1 MNQAHTRNF
10 CIIAHI
16 DHGKS
21 TLADR
26 MLELTGTVAH
36 RDMQAQLLDS
46 MDLEREKGITIKLQP
61 VKMKWTPTKG
71 DAGSAQGN
79 PSEQGGAGTVTAST
93 EETAD
98 VRRRE
103 GGLPEANSSKGE
115 VEYTLNL
122 IDTPGHVDFSYEV
135 SRSLAACEGA
145 VLVVD
150 CSQGIQAQTL
160 ANVYLAIEA
169 GLEIIPV
176 LNKIDLPAADPE
188 RVAGEVA
195 SLLGCNPDTILR
207 VSGKT
212 GAGVPEVL
220 DAIIGQVP
228 APAGD
233 TEAPLRALIFDSIY
247 DVHRGV
253 ILFIRVVDGVIS
265 RHDNLILMATRAE
278 GLAVEVGTFAP
289 KQTATP
295 EILTGQIGY
304 VVTNLKSISEA
315 RVGDTVTIKSNNVKT
330 SGVQGGL
337 QALAGYRQVKPFV
350 FAGFFP
356 TSNEQYPQLK
366 DALIKLKLNDA
377 ALLYEPES
385 SQVLGFGYRV
395 GFLGL
400 LHLDIIR
407 ERLEREYGLDM
418 VVTSP
423 STDYIV
429 VSNDGAESTI
439 RNAADLPDPSHI
451 QEVREPWIR
460 GEVVVPGDYIGG
472 VIKLINQIRG
482 HQTNLTYVDEK
493 LALVAFDAPLANVLT
508 DFYDSLKSITSGYGS
523 FNYELSGYRAE
534 ALVRLDILVAGDPVD
549 ALSMIAHRDEAT
561 RAGKQIV
568 EKLKTLIPRQNFEVS
583 LQAAIGG
590 KIIAREDVKA
600 VRKDVIAGLYG
611 GDVTRKNKLLDKQK
625 RGKKRMKRVG
635 KVDIPAEAFMIL
647 VSKDS

>member
-1 MNQAHTRNF
+1 MNQPHTRNF

-26 MLELTGTVAH
+26 MLELTGTVEK

-61 VKMKWTPTKG
+61 VRMKW
-71 DAGSAQGN
+71 
-79 PSEQGGAGTVTAST
+79 
-93 EETAD
+93 
-98 VRRRE
+98 RE
-103 GGLPEANSSKGE
+103 H
-115 VEYTLNL
+115 TLNL

-150 CSQGIQAQTL
+150 ASQGIQAQTL

-176 LNKIDLPAADPE
+176 LNKIDLPAAEPE
-188 RVAGEVA
+188 RVAKEVA
-195 SLLGCNPDTILR
+195 NLLGCNPETILR

-212 GAGVPEVL
+212 GQGVTEVL
-220 DAIIGQVP
+220 DAIIEQIP
-228 APAGD
+228 EPKGD

-247 DVHRGV
+247 DIHRGV
-253 ILFIRVVDGVIS
+253 ILFVRIVDGVMH
-265 RHDNLILMATRAE
+265 RHDQLTLMATRAE

-289 KQTATP
+289 KQTAAP
-295 EILTGQIGY
+295 EIQTGQIGY
-304 VVTNLKSISEA
+304 VVTNLKDISEA
-315 RVGDTVTIKSNNVKT
+315 RVGDTVTIAGKHHAVEALPGYKT
-330 SGVQGGL
+330 
-337 QALAGYRQVKPFV
+337 VKPFV

-356 TSNEQYPQLK
+356 SSGEQYPDLK
-366 DALIKLKLNDA
+366 DALEKLKLNDA

-385 SQVLGFGYRV
+385 SSVLGFGYRV

-400 LHLDIIR
+400 LHLEIIK

-429 VSNDGAESTI
+429 TETDGTERTI
-439 RNAADLPDPSHI
+439 RSAAELPDPSRIDHI
-451 QEVREPWIR
+451 REPWIN
-460 GEVVVPGDYIGG
+460 GEVVVPGDYVGG
-472 VIKLINQIRG
+472 VIQLVNRIRG
-482 HQTNLTYVDEK
+482 LQKNLTYLDEQ
-493 LALVAFDAPLANVLT
+493 LALITFEAPLSNVLT
-508 DFYDSLKSITSGYGS
+508 DFYDSLKSVTSGYGS
-523 FNYELSGYRAE
+523 FNYELGDYRRE
-534 ALVRLDILVAGDPVD
+534 KLVRLDILVGGEIIDS
-549 ALSMIAHRDEAT
+549 LSQVTHADESH

-568 EKLKTLIPRQNFEVS
+568 EKLKELIPRQNFEVS

-600 VRKDVIAGLYG
+600 VRKDVIAKLYG

-625 RGKKRMKRVG
+625 KGKKRMKRIG

>member
-1 MNQAHTRNF
+1 M
-10 CIIAHI
+10 
-16 DHGKS
+16 
-21 TLADR
+21 
-26 MLELTGTVAH
+26 
-36 RDMQAQLLDS
+36 
-46 MDLEREKGITIKLQP
+46 
-61 VKMKWTPTKG
+61 
-71 DAGSAQGN
+71 
-79 PSEQGGAGTVTAST
+79 
-93 EETAD
+93 
-98 VRRRE
+98 
-103 GGLPEANSSKGE
+103 PEANQAKGE
-115 VEYTLNL
+115 SRETPAEYTLNL

-195 SLLGCNPDTILR
+195 SLLGCDPATILR

-220 DAIIGQVP
+220 DAIVEQIP
-228 APAGD
+228 APKGD
-233 TEAPLRALIFDSIY
+233 PEAPLRALIFDSIY
-247 DVHRGV
+247 DIHRGV
-253 ILFIRVVDGVIS
+253 ILFIRVVDGIIK
-265 RHDNLILMATRAE
+265 RHDQLQLMATAAI

-315 RVGDTVTIKSNNVKT
+315 RVGDTVTLQSSRAT
-330 SGVQGGL
+330 
-337 QALAGYRQVKPFV
+337 QALPGYRQVKPFV

-356 TSNEQYPQLK
+356 TSNEQYPALK
-366 DALIKLKLNDA
+366 DALEKLKLNDA
-377 ALLYEPES
+377 ALVYEPES

-400 LHLDIIR
+400 LHLDIIK

-429 VSNDGAESTI
+429 ASTNGTERTI
-439 RNAADLPDPSHI
+439 RNAADLPDPSQI
-451 QEVREPWIR
+451 AEVREPWIK

-482 HQTNLTYVDEK
+482 LQTNLTYVDEK

-534 ALVRLDILVAGDPVD
+534 KLVRLDILVGGDPVD
-549 ALSMIAHRDEAT
+549 ALSMIAHTEEAT

-568 EKLKTLIPRQNFEVS
+568 EKLKTLIPKQNFEVS

-600 VRKDVIAGLYG
+600 LRKDVIAKLYG

-635 KVDIPAEAFMIL
+635 KFDIPAEAFMIL

>member
-1 MNQAHTRNF
+1 MNQSTTRNF

-26 MLELTGTVAH
+26 MLELTGTVDKRH
-36 RDMQAQLLDS
+36 MQAQLLDS

-61 VKMKWTPTKG
+61 VRMQWTPRRAQSAVRSDQPG
-71 DAGSAQGN
+71 DVANVGSESDG
-79 PSEQGGAGTVTAST
+79 SEQTDRVHSH
-93 EETAD
+93 ES
-98 VRRRE
+98 
-103 GGLPEANSSKGE
+103 GLVMPQSF
-115 VEYTLNL
+115 TLNL

-150 CSQGIQAQTL
+150 ASQGIQAQTL

-195 SLLGCNPDTILR
+195 SLLGCEPTTILR

-212 GAGVPEVL
+212 GEGVSQVL
-220 DAIIGQVP
+220 DAIVEQIP
-228 APAGD
+228 PPKGD
-233 TEAPLRALIFDSIY
+233 PDAPLRALIFDSIY
-247 DVHRGV
+247 DTHRGV
-253 ILFIRVVDGVIS
+253 ILFVRITDGRLR
-265 RHDNLILMATRAE
+265 RHDDLVLMAAHAT

-289 KQTATP
+289 KQTPAP

-315 RVGDTVTIKSNNVKT
+315 RVGDTVTLEKT
-330 SGVQGGL
+330 PATI
-337 QALAGYRQVKPFV
+337 ALDGYRQVKPFV

-356 TSNEQYPQLK
+356 SSGEQYPALK
-366 DALIKLKLNDA
+366 DALEKLKLNDA
-377 ALLYEPES
+377 ALLYEPET

-400 LHLDIIR
+400 LHLEIIK
-407 ERLEREYGLDM
+407 ERLEREYNLDM

-429 VSNDGAESTI
+429 VETDGTERTI
-439 RNAADLPDPSHI
+439 RSAAELPDPSRVDYI
-451 QEVREPWIR
+451 REPWIS
-460 GEVVVPGDYIGG
+460 GEVVVPKAYVGG
-472 VIKLINQIRG
+472 VIQLINRIRG
-482 HQTNLTYVDEK
+482 LQNHLSYLDES
-493 LALVAFDAPLANVLT
+493 LALISFEAPLANVLT

-523 FNYELSGYRAE
+523 FNYELADYRRE
-534 ALVRLDILVAGDPVD
+534 KLVRLDILVSGELIDS
-549 ALSMIAHRDEAT
+549 LSMIAHAEEAY

-568 EKLKTLIPRQNFEVS
+568 EKLKEVIPRQNFEIS
-583 LQAAIGG
+583 LQAAIGA
-590 KIIAREDVKA
+590 KSSPAKMSKPCAKTSLPSSTAAMSPAKTSSSTSKRRAK
-600 VRKDVIAGLYG
+600 RK
-611 GDVTRKNKLLDKQK
+611 
-625 RGKKRMKRVG
+625 
-635 KVDIPAEAFMIL
+635 
-647 VSKDS
+647 